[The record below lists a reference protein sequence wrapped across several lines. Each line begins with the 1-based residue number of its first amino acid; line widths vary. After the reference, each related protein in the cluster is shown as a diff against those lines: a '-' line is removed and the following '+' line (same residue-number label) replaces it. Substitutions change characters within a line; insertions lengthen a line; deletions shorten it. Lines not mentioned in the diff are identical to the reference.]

1 MVTMRTLLLTHMHMH
16 MHMHMHTIT
25 RQRHTLHTPMC
36 TAQVVATTTEAF

>member
-1 MVTMRTLLLTHMHMH
+1 MVTKHTLRLTHMH

-25 RQRHTLHTPMC
+25 RQRPTLHTPMC

>member
-1 MVTMRTLLLTHMHMH
+1 MVTKHTLRLTH

>member
-1 MVTMRTLLLTHMHMH
+1 MVTMRTLRLTH

-25 RQRHTLHTPMC
+25 RQRPTLHTPMC